1 MVCTYVGIDG
11 GEEREAKDL
20 DKTKVEKTTFKLNQ
34 ILPRR
39 WKGPQ
44 VIISS

>member
-1 MVCTYVGIDG
+1 MVRTYVWIG
-11 GEEREAKDL
+11 GREEREAKDL

-34 ILPRR
+34 ILPRS
-39 WKGPQ
+39 WKGPE